1 MKVYK
6 DTTLV
11 MDAADGICIEDYV
24 EAIEYVASLAA
35 FVQTKGIEVLG
46 PESHELIIFYRG
58 MI

>member
-1 MKVYK
+1 
-6 DTTLV
+6 